1 MFNSCGGY
9 ECVHVPG
16 FQCEETLPT
25 PRRAA
30 WMASA
35 LQWQK
40 GSGAQGDVREG
51 EGKCSLA

>member
-51 EGKCSLA
+51 EGKCSLV